1 MTFTATQT
9 IETDQIPADTNCFV
23 SWEDALKDLGDRDP
37 EALDNFYT
45 FDQGEN
51 SPFEIYV
58 NTCSSDIDTNELF
71 LDSLLTSVEKCT
83 GQEIDDVEI
92 EEDGFYLY

>member
-37 EALDNFYT
+37 EALDNFYA

-58 NTCSSDIDTNELF
+58 NICSFNVDINQF
-71 LDSLLTSVEKCT
+71 LDSLFTSVEKCL
-83 GQEIDDVEI
+83 GQELDDFDINDE
-92 EEDGFYLY
+92 GFYLY